1 MLSVVERLQNIDLYY
16 GGLRW
21 SVKVLEGSAI
31 RDAANLVGECW
42 LRLSVVLPWSP
53 L

>member
-1 MLSVVERLQNIDLYY
+1 MLSVVERLQNIDLYC

-31 RDAANLVGECW
+31 RDAAKLVGECW
-42 LRLSVVLPWSP
+42 LRSVVLPWSP